1 MSDRNIVPEKITKP
15 IQLLAAWLAGLILV
29 NGSFLGAASAIASPE
44 WARAALIVASII
56 NVPLFLSCLFLLQTK
71 FRPEMQED
79 SYYAKYLEQNTG
91 KVVSTSPID
100 TAMNHLRVELA
111 ESSERY
117 IKLISGLDAGLK
129 ELAFQVARQ
138 TEGSSRLGTVDA
150 VEVIREVRESSK
162 AIERAMERA
171 SDAKLTVL
179 MNDLLPEADLI
190 RKNLWL
196 QRIAIDRTFGKSSKD
211 PEVPRMRIVGFGKG
225 VLIEQL
231 RKIVRVCLPFGFDH
245 IHFAHR
251 DENANTVYIG
261 SYIYRAPKE
270 PQPVKLTQDIL
281 ELIEA
286 DTTDIYEVI
295 GTIESARA

>member
-1 MSDRNIVPEKITKP
+1 MSDRNIVPERITKP

-117 IKLISGLDAGLK
+117 IELISSLDAGLK
-129 ELAFQVARQ
+129 ELALQVARQ
-138 TEGSSRLGTVDA
+138 AEGSSRPEA
-150 VEVIREVRESSK
+150 VEVIREVRKSSK
-162 AIERAMERA
+162 AIERAIERA
-171 SDAKLTVL
+171 SDAKLSVL
-179 MNDLLPEADLI
+179 MNDLLPEAELL
-190 RKNLWL
+190 RKELWL
-196 QRIAIDRTFGKSSKD
+196 QRIAIDRTFGKSSKN

-225 VLIEQL
+225 VPIEQL
-231 RKIVRVCLPFGFDH
+231 RKIVRVCLQFGFDH

-251 DENANTVYIG
+251 EENANTVYIG
-261 SYIYRAPKE
+261 SYIYRAPEE
-270 PQPVKLTQDIL
+270 PQPVKLTAEIL

-286 DTTDIYEVI
+286 DSTDVYEVI
-295 GTIESARA
+295 GAIESARA